1 MAKKEAWPG
10 TAIIKRTP
18 WGETWDWSTHDT
30 LQGRIIK
37 IRGGH
42 RTSLKFHRLRN
53 KSFFVLHGVVEFT
66 FGNSST
72 VADPVLNPY
81 NTLKRGPGETFTVQ
95 SECPYRITAL
105 DESVLVEI
113 GDRSQDI
120 FVRLE
125 DDYGRTS

>member
-1 MAKKEAWPG
+1 MAKKAAWPG
-10 TAIIKRTP
+10 KAMIKKTP

-30 LQGRIIK
+30 VQGRIIK

-42 RTSLKFHRLRN
+42 RTSLKFHKLRN
-53 KSFFVLHGVVEFT
+53 KSFFVLHGEVEFT

-72 VADPVLNPY
+72 VKNSSEHPY
-81 NTLKRGPGETFTVQ
+81 TTVTIGPGETFTVQ
-95 SECPYRITAL
+95 SECPYRIKAL

-113 GDRSQDI
+113 GDRSQDV

-125 DDYGRTS
+125 DDYGRSS